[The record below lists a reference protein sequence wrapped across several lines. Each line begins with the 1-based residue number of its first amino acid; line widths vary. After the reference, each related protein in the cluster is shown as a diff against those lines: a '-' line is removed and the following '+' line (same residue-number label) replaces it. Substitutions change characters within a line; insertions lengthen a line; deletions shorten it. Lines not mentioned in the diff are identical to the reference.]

1 MSNYSDKPLVVNLF
15 AGPGAGKTVM
25 AMSVVVELKKR
36 GIHAEYVSEV
46 AKDCV
51 YHIDNFRLSK
61 TQIRAALEKI
71 SGSYVTQCQLFN
83 EQRNRLDVF
92 AGSNQVDV
100 VITDSPLVL
109 SAAYLQGD
117 HFRSDFE
124 DMCKTAAEDYHNL
137 NYFLNRVVTEFE
149 TEGRIHD
156 LSESLDKDVE
166 IEELLNRLEQPFE
179 KIDRE
184 QVSLVADE
192 IETEISKRKEL

>member
-61 TQIRAALEKI
+61 AQIRAALEKI

-83 EQRNRLDVF
+83 
-92 AGSNQVDV
+92 

-109 SAAYLQGD
+109 SAAYLKGD
-117 HFRSDFE
+117 HFRPDFE
-124 DMCKTAAEDYHNL
+124 EMCKTAAEDYHNL

-192 IETEISKRKEL
+192 IETEICKRKEL